1 MSQLLIRDALLSN
14 LTFNTLLPIAFENS
28 AKPFDPK
35 GLDSYIAQYFLPN
48 ITTSRGKAISSGD
61 ESIGIYQISV
71 YIRAMGDY
79 YDNPALMEIDSLR
92 KAFYIGAVFDGVRV
106 TGLSQSNGTVQNGW
120 FKIDLSIN
128 FSSYTER

>member
-35 GLDSYIAQYFLPN
+35 GLDSYIAQYFLP
-48 ITTSRGKAISSGD
+48 SGD

-71 YIRAMGDY
+71 YIRVMGDY

-128 FSSYTER
+128 FSSYTAR